1 MSSANLKL
9 RDANEN
15 LLGSTRDPDEF
26 NFQS

>member
-15 LLGSTRDPDEF
+15 LLGSTCDPDES
-26 NFQS
+26 NF